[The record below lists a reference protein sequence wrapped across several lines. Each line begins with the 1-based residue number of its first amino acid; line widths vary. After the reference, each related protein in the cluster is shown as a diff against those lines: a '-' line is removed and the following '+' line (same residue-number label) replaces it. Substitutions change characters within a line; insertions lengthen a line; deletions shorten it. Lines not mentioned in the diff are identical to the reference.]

1 MGIKDRLAARE
12 AEREALKARRGP
24 WEFGQLGPQEHVAL
38 YRPAERGLTLSD
50 LHKVVCDH
58 EDHAYLAG
66 LEEGAAKAERSLA
79 DARVEGRR
87 ELASAILAELLE
99 DNPTEDLRND
109 LRGIAEG
116 RL

>member
-24 WEFGQLGPQEHVAL
+24 WDFQPLGPGEDAAL

-66 LEEGAAKAERSLA
+66 LEEGAAKAEAQLGR
-79 DARVEGRR
+79 ARVEGRR
-87 ELASAILAELLE
+87 ELAQAILAELLE
-99 DNPTEDLRND
+99 DNPTQDLRDD

-116 RL
+116 TA